1 MDYFISDPHFF
12 HENVIRF
19 DKRPFASVEEMNA
32 KMRDWWNNTISEKDR
47 IYILGDFIWLPPSDP
62 EYIKFT
68 KSLNG
73 KKVLIKGNHDNVEK
87 FSSELKNCFED
98 IQNRKE
104 IKLNKKRIIMDHYPL
119 MMYRHDTDANVFHF
133 HGHTHITHEQDWV
146 EKWTHDLVNN
156 RTMGSPTGQI
166 INVGCMMP
174 YMNYI
179 PRTFEE
185 IVEAGKEKYRWLV

>member
-1 MDYFISDPHFF
+1 MDYFISDTHFF

-19 DKRPFASVEEMNA
+19 DKRPFSCIEQMNA
-32 KMRDWWNNTISEKDR
+32 QMRDWWNNTVSEKDR
-47 IYILGDFIWLPPSDP
+47 VYILGDFIWLPPSDP

-98 IQNRKE
+98 IKSRKE
-104 IKLNKKRIIMDHYPL
+104 IKLDKKRIIMDHYPL

-146 EKWTHDLVNN
+146 EKWTRELVNN

-185 IVEAGKEKYRWLV
+185 IIEAGKEKYGWLV

>member
-19 DKRPFASVEEMNA
+19 DKRPFTCIEQMNA
-32 KMRDWWNNTISEKDR
+32 QMRDWWNNTVSEKDR

-119 MMYRHDTDANVFHF
+119 MMYRHDTDSNVFHF
-133 HGHTHITHEQDWV
+133 HGHTHITGEQDWV
-146 EKWTHDLVNN
+146 EKWTRALIFN
-156 RTMGSPTGQI
+156 RGMGTPTGQI

-185 IVEAGKEKYRWLV
+185 IIEAGKEKYGWLV

>member
-1 MDYFISDPHFF
+1 MDYFISDTHFF

-19 DKRPFASVEEMNA
+19 DKRPFTCVEQMNA
-32 KMRDWWNNTISEKDR
+32 QMREWWNNTVSEKDR
-47 IYILGDFIWLPPSDP
+47 VYILGDFIWLPPSNP

-98 IQNRKE
+98 IKSRKE
-104 IKLNKKRIIMDHYPL
+104 IKLDKKRIIVDHYPL
-119 MMYRHDTDANVFHF
+119 MMYRHDTDSNVFHF
-133 HGHTHITHEQDWV
+133 HGHTHVTEEQAWV
-146 EKWTHDLVNN
+146 EKWTQELVYNHC
-156 RTMGSPTGQI
+156 MGAPTGQI

-179 PRTFEE
+179 PRTLEE
-185 IVEAGKEKYRWLV
+185 IIEAGKEKYEWRV